1 MSVGEIMVTRWL
13 VCTPG
18 ERCGDFP
25 VPISVTDF
33 DFSSLNVGAI
43 QDKTWR
49 LHASFIIST
58 APSKGMAPNLYL
70 LPEHSDLKS
79 QDMQYFLHSPWF
91 MDCFYRILHIHL
103 FPRLKTHTRTQS
115 RQNWSQVDHTEL
127 SLILFGIATGKLLK
141 TPIASNFSWQCP
153 EMYIREEFME

>member
-79 QDMQYFLHSPWF
+79 QDMQYFLHSPHILTFHDSWIAFTESCTSISFLVSTPTPELKADRIGPKWTTQNCLWF
-91 MDCFYRILHIHL
+91 CL
-103 FPRLKTHTRTQS
+103 
-115 RQNWSQVDHTEL
+115 EL
-127 SLILFGIATGKLLK
+127 PLENYWK
-141 TPIASNFSWQCP
+141 PQ
-153 EMYIREEFME
+153 